1 MHVLANSS
9 PETNGYAIRS
19 HMLLK
24 HQANMDGFQVEA
36 ITSPWYPHRDSMIDD
51 FESDGVTYHRV
62 VHPARREQN
71 SKLTHK
77 IIKKFTK
84 IKMKE
89 EFESSGQLRK
99 KKSIRKIFDFFYYG
113 VLKIGRICLKL
124 LRVPWKVL
132 EEKVLM
138 KYFEDSL
145 VAKYKNQNIEIIHAH
160 TPYRVGLPAL
170 KAARKL
176 GIPFVYEM
184 RGMWEET
191 AVANGRWRHN
201 GLAHRRFKRMEDKV
215 LRAAD
220 SVITISETLRN
231 VAIIR
236 GVDPEKIVKV
246 TNGVEEFFID
256 DTTKS
261 QSFEQIKQQLSLK
274 RGSIVV
280 GYIGSLREMEGV
292 SFTAKAVGKLVREG
306 QDLKFFCLT
315 GLAGQEELI
324 QVCLDENLTEH
335 SLIVGPVPHYDVPP
349 FYDLIDIFVVSRPD
363 FEVTR
368 KVTPLKPFEAMGRGK
383 AVIVS
388 DLEAL
393 TEIVQDK
400 NTGLIFTPGD
410 INGLSSVIS
419 ELTENSEFR
428 DKLGHQASNW
438 VRQNRLWK
446 DVIQET
452 KVSYR
457 IAIDSK

>member
-1 MHVLANSS
+1 
-9 PETNGYAIRS
+9 
-19 HMLLK
+19 
-24 HQANMDGFQVEA
+24 
-36 ITSPWYPHRDSMIDD
+36 
-51 FESDGVTYHRV
+51 
-62 VHPARREQN
+62 
-71 SKLTHK
+71 
-77 IIKKFTK
+77 
-84 IKMKE
+84 
-89 EFESSGQLRK
+89 
-99 KKSIRKIFDFFYYG
+99 
-113 VLKIGRICLKL
+113 
-124 LRVPWKVL
+124 
-132 EEKVLM
+132 
-138 KYFEDSL
+138 
-145 VAKYKNQNIEIIHAH
+145 
-160 TPYRVGLPAL
+160 
-170 KAARKL
+170 
-176 GIPFVYEM
+176 
-184 RGMWEET
+184 
-191 AVANGRWRHN
+191 
-201 GLAHRRFKRMEDKV
+201 MEDKV

-236 GVDPEKIVKV
+236 GVEPEKIVKV

-315 GLAGQEELI
+315 GLAGQDELR

-410 INGLSSVIS
+410 INSLSSVIS

-457 IAIDSK
+457 IAIGSK

>member
-24 HQANMDGFQVEA
+24 HQANMDGFQIEA

-89 EFESSGQLRK
+89 EFENSGQQRK
-99 KKSIRKIFDFFYYG
+99 KKSIRRVFDFFYYG
-113 VLKIGRICLKL
+113 VLKIGRICLKP

-145 VAKYKNQNIEIIHAH
+145 VAKYKNQKIEIIHAH

-191 AVANGRWRHN
+191 AVANGRWLNN
-201 GLAHRRFKRMEDKV
+201 GPAYKRFRKYETKV
-215 LRAAD
+215 LRKSDGLICISEALKNEAISRGVNKD
-220 SVITISETLRN
+220 CITIVPNGISAKLMKTT
-231 VAIIR
+231 
-236 GVDPEKIVKV
+236 
-246 TNGVEEFFID
+246 TN
-256 DTTKS
+256 
-261 QSFEQIKQQLSLK
+261 
-274 RGSIVV
+274 
-280 GYIGSLREMEGV
+280 
-292 SFTAKAVGKLVREG
+292 
-306 QDLKFFCLT
+306 
-315 GLAGQEELI
+315 
-324 QVCLDENLTEH
+324 
-335 SLIVGPVPHYDVPP
+335 
-349 FYDLIDIFVVSRPD
+349 RPD
-363 FEVTR
+363 
-368 KVTPLKPFEAMGRGK
+368 
-383 AVIVS
+383 VS
-388 DLEAL
+388 
-393 TEIVQDK
+393 
-400 NTGLIFTPGD
+400 
-410 INGLSSVIS
+410 LSI
-419 ELTENSEFR
+419 L
-428 DKLGHQASNW
+428 
-438 VRQNRLWK
+438 
-446 DVIQET
+446 
-452 KVSYR
+452 
-457 IAIDSK
+457 